1 MTREEWLALP
11 VEDRLGIPLDA
22 VHTKPYHY
30 ASYAHHQ
37 LDGTKAQLTS
47 VEVDVGR
54 EDVTVRLDCIDK
66 SVASS
71 AVAGLRDEWKFGV
84 GPSPSGRLIIEAAN
98 SN

>member
-11 VEDRLGIPLDA
+11 LEDQLGIPLDA
-22 VHTKPYHY
+22 LRTRADNY

-37 LDGTKAQLTS
+37 LDGTPAQLTS

-54 EDVTVRLDCIDK
+54 EDVTVRLDCTDR

-71 AVAGLRDEWKFGV
+71 AVANLRDEWCLGR
-84 GPSPSGRLIIEAAN
+84 GPSPSGRLIIETAN